1 MVERTLRTFWAL
13 PLLLIVASFGITTA
27 LLFADREG
35 AAARVKGWGPPFGI
49 PADTAAD
56 LASTILSIAIAL
68 TTLMVSIT
76 LIVLTIAAGN
86 LGIRFIDRWVRARTT
101 RLSIGVWPALS
112 VAALLVLY
120 AIEEGDA
127 PYVPRLSLMILVAA
141 FCASLAYLTSAF
153 HHLSRLMQVDVSLA
167 DIAHDIARDA
177 GDGPGDP
184 PSDARTEGSLECAPA
199 HAIGYVEALDTDGL
213 LARCEEAGLRVVV
226 LRPVGSFVLRGTPV
240 LGVLGDGGADA
251 VSLVD
256 AASLVDASERFVSI
270 TAERRE
276 SEGARFQVHLLV
288 EAAIRAIS
296 PAVNDQYTA
305 IDAAH
310 RLAACFA
317 QAFKTEAPL
326 PGTLLDR
333 AGRGLLHYPPV
344 SILSALDEAM
354 VIFRRTARDHPSV
367 VCAFLDHA
375 AQAGRF
381 ARRDE
386 ERDLLRRH
394 GEALAAEAIEA
405 SGSALDREALT
416 ASRDALRAALAS
428 PHPLSLP
435 RAA

>member
-1 MVERTLRTFWAL
+1 MVEQTLRTFWAL
-13 PLLLIVASFGITTA
+13 PLLMIAGSFGLTTA

-35 AAARVKGWGPPFGI
+35 AAPRVEGWGPPFSI

-56 LASTILSIAIAL
+56 LAGTILSIAIAL

-112 VAALLVLY
+112 VAVLLVLY
-120 AIEEGDA
+120 AIEEGDV

-153 HHLSRLMQVDVSLA
+153 HHLSRLMLVDVSLA
-167 DIAHDIARDA
+167 DIGRDIARDA
-177 GDGPGDP
+177 GEKQRDP
-184 PSDARTEGSLECAPA
+184 MSSVRAGGTLECAPA
-199 HAIGYVEALDTDGL
+199 HATGYLEALDTDGL
-213 LARCEEAGLRVVV
+213 LARCEEAGVRVVV
-226 LRPVGSFVLRGTPV
+226 LRPVGSFVLHGTPV
-240 LGVLGDGGADA
+240 LGVLDGGDNGTTALA
-251 VSLVD
+251 
-256 AASLVDASERFVSI
+256 DASEHFVSI
-270 TAERRE
+270 TGERRE

-317 QAFKTEAPL
+317 QGFKTDAPL

-354 VIFRRTARDHPSV
+354 VIFRRTARDHPSITF
-367 VCAFLDHA
+367 AFLDHA
-375 AQAGRF
+375 AHAGRF

-386 ERDLLRRH
+386 ERDLLLHH

-405 SGSALDREALT
+405 SGSTLDREALT